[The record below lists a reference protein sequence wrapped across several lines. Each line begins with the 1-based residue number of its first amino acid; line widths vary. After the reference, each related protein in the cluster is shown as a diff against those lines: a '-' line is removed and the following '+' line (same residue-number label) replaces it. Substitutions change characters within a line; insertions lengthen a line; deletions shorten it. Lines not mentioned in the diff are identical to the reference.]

1 MRLIFATNNN
11 HKISEIKGIL
21 GEKFSPYIFTMSD
34 IGVKV
39 DPDENGKT
47 FLENAFIKSNALYME
62 MKNKGLLKEGDFII
76 SDDTGLCIKYLDNAP
91 GIYSSRFMGNISQ
104 EEKNA
109 KILDLMKDL
118 DGGDRYAFFITELV
132 VIEVGNDLSIE
143 PKILDFEGKIEG
155 YIAKKIEKTD
165 GFGYDPIFAV
175 GDAADIK
182 KGEVKTFSNLGIE
195 IKNKI
200 SHRARALLKFVEYLE
215 KDHNI

>member
-11 HKISEIKGIL
+11 HKISEIRAIL

-39 DPDENGKT
+39 NPEENGKT

-62 MKNKGLLKEGDFII
+62 MKNKDLLKEDDYII
-76 SDDTGLCIKYLDNAP
+76 SDDSGLCIKHFDDAP
-91 GIYSSRFMGNISQ
+91 GIYSSRFMGSISQ
-104 EEKNA
+104 EEKNN

-118 DGGDRYAFFITELV
+118 EDSERYAYFITKIV
-132 VIEVGNDLSIE
+132 VIEVKRVQDD

-155 YIAKKIEKTD
+155 KKKKKTD

-175 GDAADIK
+175 GDFTDIYK
-182 KGEVKTFSNLGIE
+182 NRVKTFSNLGVNE
-195 IKNKI
+195 KNKI
-200 SHRARALLKFVEYLE
+200 SHRAKALLKFVEYLE
-215 KDHNI
+215 KNHNI

>member
-1 MRLIFATNNN
+1 MRLIFATNNK
-11 HKISEIKGIL
+11 HKISEIRAIL

-34 IGVKV
+34 IGVEV
-39 DPDENGKT
+39 NPDENGKT
-47 FLENAFIKSNALYME
+47 FLENAYIKSNALYIE
-62 MKNKGLLKEGDFII
+62 MKNNNLLEDNDFII

-104 EEKNA
+104 EEKNK

-118 DGGDRYAFFITELV
+118 DDSERYAFFITKIV
-132 VIEVGNDLSIE
+132 VIEVKRMQDE

-175 GDAADIK
+175 GDYTDINK
-182 KGEVKTFSNLGIE
+182 DEVKTFSNLGINV
-195 IKNKI
+195 KNKI
-200 SHRARALLKFVEYLE
+200 SHRAKALLKFVEYLE
-215 KDHNI
+215 KNHNI